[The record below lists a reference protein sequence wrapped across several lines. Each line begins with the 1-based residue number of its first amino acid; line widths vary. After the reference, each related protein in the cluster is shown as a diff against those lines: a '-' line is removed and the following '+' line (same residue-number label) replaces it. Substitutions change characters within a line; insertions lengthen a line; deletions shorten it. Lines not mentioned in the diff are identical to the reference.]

1 MGRIRAIKLPLNIMM
16 LPLRRSLALAALSLS
31 LVSPL
36 VLAQSYSL
44 PDLQAL
50 IARKEFSEAVMHLR
64 DIAPVARDAAWDDVA
79 VKALIGHADT
89 ISKDGAGEAYRYLE
103 EGTRAFP
110 STAGDARMKSKQ
122 VELGIVAMKE
132 RRFYS
137 RNERDKIAE
146 TILQMDASVIVP
158 LVTESFYDD
167 PKQRLYAWI
176 EQNPQAANGNP
187 RLKDYVLRRAGQ
199 KTVSETPAQS
209 QAKFAAMKKVGWID
223 EWAKADQARVA
234 TYASELMRGQF
245 NNQHV
250 GRVLLTS
257 LEEAG
262 YRNDDLHVRFF
273 APLALM
279 RSATTSVDPLE
290 QIGKASPSSL
300 KKAER
305 ELLQSKPETAFW
317 FGGAWDAALWEKAR
331 KLLPEVAKLAEQEC
345 AAQRRDA
352 SKEPIHV
359 SYGGCSWIK

>member
-1 MGRIRAIKLPLNIMM
+1 MGRIMQSHLSLNIMM

-31 LVSPL
+31 FLSPIAI
-36 VLAQSYSL
+36 AQSYSL

-64 DIAPVARDAAWDDVA
+64 DIPPTARDAAWDDVA
-79 VKALIGHADT
+79 VKALIGNADS
-89 ISKDGAGEAYRYLE
+89 ISKDGAGDAYRYLE

-110 STAGDARMKSKQ
+110 STAGDTRMKSKQ
-122 VELGIVAMKE
+122 VELGILAMKE

-137 RNERDKIAE
+137 RNERDKIAD

-158 LVTESFYDD
+158 LVTEAYYDD

-176 EQNPQAANGNP
+176 EQNPQASNGNP
-187 RLKDYVLRRAGQ
+187 KLKEYVLRRAGQ

-209 QAKFAAMKKVGWID
+209 QAKFAAMKKAGWID

-234 TYASELMRGQF
+234 TYASELMRGEF

-250 GRVLLTS
+250 GRVLLNS

-262 YRNDDLHVRFF
+262 YRNEDLRVRFF

-290 QIGKASPSSL
+290 EISKASPSSL

-317 FGGAWDAALWEKAR
+317 FGGVWDAALWDKAR
-331 KLLPEVAKLAEQEC
+331 KLMPDVAKLAEQEC
-345 AAQRRDA
+345 AAQRKDA
-352 SKEPIHV
+352 SKEPMHV